1 MFLGH
6 TRPSAMHFFKMNIFF
21 LSLDPEECATL
32 YCDQHVIK
40 ILLEIVQML
49 YTAWHFS
56 GERDWSSRA
65 PYNKSG
71 TQRGYRQAHP
81 NHPMCL
87 WVRSSKEAYNLAT
100 DVGLAL
106 ALEYTKRFKKIH
118 ACSKHI
124 LWLNMN
130 QPPSFGSIKSAKAYY
145 SVQDIPEC
153 MPEEHWNPDITL
165 AYKSYYKTKTFAR
178 FFSKRIV

>member
-1 MFLGH
+1 MID
-6 TRPSAMHFFKMNIFF
+6 PQPMNIFF

-56 GERDWSSRA
+56 GEPDWNSRA
-65 PYNKSG
+65 PYNKAR
-71 TQRGYRQAHP
+71 TRRGYRTAHP

-87 WVRSSKEAYNLAT
+87 WVRSSEEAYNLAT

-106 ALEYTKRFKKIH
+106 AIEYTTRFGKVH

-124 LWLNMN
+124 LWLKMN
-130 QPPSFGSIKSAKAYY
+130 QPPSFGSIKSEKAYY

-153 MPEEHWNPDITL
+153 MPEEHWNPDVTE
-165 AYKSYYKTKTFAR
+165 AYRSYYKTKTFAR
-178 FFSKRIV
+178 FFSKRI

>member
-1 MFLGH
+1 
-6 TRPSAMHFFKMNIFF
+6 MNIFF

-56 GERDWSSRA
+56 GEPGWDSRA
-65 PYNKSG
+65 PYNK
-71 TQRGYRQAHP
+71 TKTKRGYRPAHP

-87 WVRSSKEAYNLAT
+87 WVRSSEKAYNLAT

-106 ALEYTKRFKKIH
+106 AIEYTKRFGKVNG
-118 ACSKHI
+118 CSKHI
-124 LWLNMN
+124 VWLKMN
-130 QPPSFGSIKSAKAYY
+130 QPPSFGSIQSGKAYY
-145 SVQDIPEC
+145 SVQGIPEC
-153 MPEEHWNPDITL
+153 MPEDHWDPDIVT